1 MSKLI
6 NKTDRCMYRQ
16 WDYDY
21 NAFGAAIRLSRRSRD
36 LTQDEVAQTIGC
48 ARSTI
53 WKMENGGYCSP
64 LIMFK
69 ISEFLG
75 VDFMQFNVRPESEE
89 QMIRGE
95 M

>member
-1 MSKLI
+1 MSKLV

-21 NAFGAAIRLSRRSRD
+21 NAFGAAIRLARRSRD

-69 ISEFLG
+69 ISEYLD